1 MANDTVYTVLK
12 DNSVSTD
19 KIVDKAVTNSKLADG
34 SVSRSKLDNDLSD
47 LLSLRSF
54 KASEFRWADSEN
66 NLPAYA
72 NTVGWIVNNHLY
84 LYTGDGDTHS
94 YTDCGELR
102 GAQGVQGEKGE
113 KGDKGDKG
121 DTGDRGIAGLHI
133 SDIDQPTVSSKDE
146 GINIIRIT
154 RSDGK
159 EFSFQLK
166 NGSKGTQGIGINS
179 IVQTS
184 TSNVDGGKN
193 TVTVNLT
200 NGNSYNIYTYNG
212 TGRNK
217 GYYYDSLS
225 ALKSAVPSPSVSDWA
240 IVGGDIYVCES
251 AGTWRNTGY
260 SWKGSGDMSL
270 NSVLAALNTTSLPTY
285 AAYLHWTG
293 SSFNW
298 QNPTTSSSSSGGTS
312 GGNTGDTTGGVVS
325 LTNYTWWGST
335 FDEGSNS
342 LFDKPLSGVKGLT
355 LTNGSQS
362 VLIDIDDD
370 GNLRFNGNAYA
381 TGGVTALGSGGSSEG
396 GSTTLGTLLTD
407 INNANPT
414 PQGTGNNEIL
424 CYKGGAYSWQDL
436 ASAAG
441 AGIQIK
447 NNSSVITNSSGDA
460 LSCTSLN
467 FIFADSLTTT
477 PITRVSD
484 SEVKIDLS
492 NLGSASLG
500 TLLTA
505 INKSNPTPTTSGQVL
520 TYNGSG
526 YSWTTPSTS
535 SSGSGTVDLTGYATQ
550 SWVQNQGYATQSW
563 VTNKGYLTSHQ
574 SLSDYLTKSAASS
587 TYALKSHTHSTSDIS
602 GLASYVQNTKVNS
615 ASSAD
620 SATKLATARTIWGQS
635 FNGTSNISGDMSSVG
650 AMSFSNS
657 ETKLKPGGSFS
668 DPYADQSVGIKVG
681 GSLAATYYYSTGKI
695 QLGSSTTSYGTIEWD
710 STNKAIK
717 ITGNLLVTG
726 GVTCLS

>member
-34 SVSRSKLDNDLSD
+34 AVSRSKLDNDLSD

-298 QNPTTSSSSSGGTS
+298 QNPTTSDSSSGGSS
-312 GGNTGDTTGGVVS
+312 GGDTTGGVVS

-362 VLIDIDDD
+362 VLMDIDDD

-381 TGGVTALGSGGSSEG
+381 TGGVTALGSGGNSEG
-396 GSTTLGTLLTD
+396 GSTTLGTLLTE

-424 CYKGGAYSWQDL
+424 CYKDGTYSWQDL

-467 FIFADSLTTT
+467 FVFSDSLTTT

-505 INKSNPTPTTSGQVL
+505 INKSNPTPTSSGQVL

-550 SWVQNQGYATQSW
+550 TWVQNQGYATQTW
-563 VTNKGYLTSHQ
+563 VTSKGYLTSHQ

-587 TYALKSHTHSTSDIS
+587 TYALKSHTHSTSEIS
-602 GLASYVQNTKVNS
+602 GLSSYVQSTKVNS

-635 FNGTSNISGDMSSVG
+635 FNGTSNITGDMSSVG
-650 AMSFSNS
+650 NITMSGQIN
-657 ETKLKPGGSFS
+657 
-668 DPYADQSVGIKVG
+668 
-681 GSLAATYYYSTGKI
+681 
-695 QLGSSTTSYGTIEWD
+695 LGSGVISWD
-710 STNKAIK
+710 STNNAIK

>member
-1 MANDTVYTVLK
+1 ME
-12 DNSVSTD
+12 
-19 KIVDKAVTNSKLADG
+19 
-34 SVSRSKLDNDLSD
+34 R
-47 LLSLRSF
+47 
-54 KASEFRWADSEN
+54 
-66 NLPAYA
+66 
-72 NTVGWIVNNHLY
+72 
-84 LYTGDGDTHS
+84 
-94 YTDCGELR
+94 
-102 GAQGVQGEKGE
+102 
-113 KGDKGDKG
+113 
-121 DTGDRGIAGLHI
+121 
-133 SDIDQPTVSSKDE
+133 
-146 GINIIRIT
+146 
-154 RSDGK
+154 
-159 EFSFQLK
+159 
-166 NGSKGTQGIGINS
+166 
-179 IVQTS
+179 
-184 TSNVDGGKN
+184 
-193 TVTVNLT
+193 
-200 NGNSYNIYTYNG
+200 YNG
-212 TGRNK
+212 TLESGRKDGKLAFTDNIYDK
-217 GYYYDSLS
+217 VLSKMQEDINADLRTRTSKAVVSVEQQTVSNETSILTITHYDGSTEQFSMPCGSGKNRGYYYGSLS
-225 ALKSAVPSPSVSDWA
+225 ELKSAVPYPSVSDWA
-240 IVGGDIYVCES
+240 IVNGDIYVCES
-251 AGTWRNTGY
+251 AGLWSNTGY
-260 SWKGSGDMSL
+260 SWKGSSSSGSSDSSSSTSLGALLTAL
-270 NSVLAALNTTSLPTY
+270 NSVSLPS
-285 AAYLHWTG
+285 AASYLHWNG
-293 SSFNW
+293 YSFNW
-298 QNPTTSSSSSGGTS
+298 QNPSTSGSSSSGDGTTS
-312 GGNTGDTTGGVVS
+312 GTVS
-325 LTNYTWWGST
+325 LADYSWWGAS

-602 GLASYVQNTKVNS
+602 GLASYVQSTKVNS

-620 SATKLATARTIWGQS
+620 SATKLANARTIWGQS

-657 ETKLKPGGSFS
+657 ETKLKPGGSFT